1 MIESTVMIQHKTSHK
16 NQLGMLVIFW
26 CCLTASVAVQAAEIL
41 VQVNNVAGESVKDA
55 VVYLMP
61 LTKAALPPAE
71 GASIAQK
78 NKTFIPYVSVIQTGS
93 SVTFPNQDRVR
104 HHVYSFSP
112 AKSFELKLYANV
124 PIAPVVFDKPGTVVL
139 GCNIHDNM
147 LAFIHVVDTPY
158 FASTD
163 ASGEAKLINLPNG
176 QYQLKVWHPAL
187 KKENE
192 VVEKPVTIKAIEAV
206 NMTIDVKAA
215 I

>member
-1 MIESTVMIQHKTSHK
+1 MTQHKTPLK
-16 NQLGMLVIFW
+16 NYLAIPMIFF
-26 CCLTASVAVQAAEIL
+26 CLIGSLAAQAAEMV
-41 VQVNNVAGESVKDA
+41 VQVNNAAGQGVEDA

-61 LTKAALPPAE
+61 LTKGLLLPTK

-78 NKTFIPYVSVIQTGS
+78 NKTFIPHVSVIQTGS
-93 SVTFPNQDRVR
+93 SVNFPNQDRVR

-124 PIAPVVFDKPGTVVL
+124 PSAPVVFDKPGTVVL

-158 FASTD
+158 FAKTD
-163 ASGEAKLINLPNG
+163 VSGEAKLIDLPNG
-176 QYQLKVWHPAL
+176 PYQLKVWHSAL
-187 KKENE
+187 KKENV
-192 VVEKPVTIKAIEAV
+192 VVEKSVTIQTIEAV
-206 NMTIDVKAA
+206 SVTVDVNAE